1 MISPTTVMPAM
12 LSCNSHGSRIDSTS
26 VITSATLR
34 RRQSLVGSSRRQRT
48 NGPIPISNAIGAIS
62 QVNMVLKNGS
72 PIEML
77 PRPNCLCTSGSSVPN
92 STTSMAAISSTLLP
106 SKKVSREKVSCC
118 TRLRTC
124 PPLTAYSS
132 REPPITITR

>member
-1 MISPTTVMPAM
+1 MPAM
-12 LSCNSHGSRIDSTS
+12 LSCNNHGSRIDSTS
-26 VITSATLR
+26 VASSATPR
-34 RRQSLVGSSRRQRT
+34 RRHSLRGSSRRQRT
-48 NGPIPISNAIGAIS
+48 SGPMPNSSASGAIS

-77 PRPNCLCTSGSSVPN
+77 PSPSCLCTSGSSVPN

-106 SKKVSREKVSCC
+106 SRKVSREKVSCC
-118 TRLRTC
+118 TRLRTW

-132 REPPITITR
+132 SEPPMTITR